1 MDVEP
6 GELVDGAAAVSD
18 PESDKYWALIRRLH
32 DRTDRAAFDVA
43 LTAARST
50 EIRRRLVGLD
60 VLGQIGYAADRPF
73 RAETLA
79 ALLAEAVQAAD
90 DRLIASAVTALGHLS
105 DPRARPGILRH
116 AAHPSKDV
124 RFAVAVALPG
134 VTDAD
139 APDAD
144 VVEAL
149 IRLTRDPDTQVRD
162 WATFGLGT
170 QLAADT
176 PAVRAAL
183 TERLGDPDGDTA
195 GEALLGLAR
204 RHDPRALPRVLAWL
218 DDDPGN
224 LIVEAAGEL
233 AAPECLPALLRLKD
247 RDGGGDNAWS
257 AGLDAAIA
265 ACAPTRPAG

>member
-6 GELVDGAAAVSD
+6 GELVDRAAAVSD
-18 PESDKYWALIRRLH
+18 PESDEYWGLIRRLH
-32 DRTDRAAFDVA
+32 DRTDRAVFDVA

-60 VLGQIGYAADRPF
+60 ALGQIGYAADRPF

-79 ALLAEAVQAAD
+79 ALLAEAAQAAD

-116 AAHPSKDV
+116 AAHPSKEV

-134 VTDAD
+134 ATDAD

-170 QLAADT
+170 QLDADT

-183 TERLGDPDGDTA
+183 TNRLDDPDGDTA

-224 LIVEAAGEL
+224 LIIEAAGEL

-247 RDGGGDNAWS
+247 RDDGGDNAWS
-257 AGLDAAIA
+257 AGLDEAIA
-265 ACAPTRPAG
+265 ACASARPTG